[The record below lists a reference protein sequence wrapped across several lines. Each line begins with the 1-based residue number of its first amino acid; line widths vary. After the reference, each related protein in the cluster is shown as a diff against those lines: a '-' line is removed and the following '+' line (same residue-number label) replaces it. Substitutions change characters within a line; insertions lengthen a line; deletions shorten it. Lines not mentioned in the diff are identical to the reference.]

1 MNLKIVDMPNKKK
14 RNSDMRTT
22 GTAGN
27 NMVS

>member
-1 MNLKIVDMPNKKK
+1 MNLKNVDMSNKKK

-27 NMVS
+27 DMLS